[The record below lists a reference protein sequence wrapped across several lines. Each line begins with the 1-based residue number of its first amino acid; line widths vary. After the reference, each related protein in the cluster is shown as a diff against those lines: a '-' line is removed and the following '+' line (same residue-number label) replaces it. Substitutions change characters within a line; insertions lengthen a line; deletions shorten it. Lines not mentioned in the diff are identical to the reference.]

1 MAFYKNNFSLK
12 FPLKENK
19 NHLIDRLDLTPD
31 QKEKIKAFFLKHP
44 SYESKIDWND
54 KSLSYKNF
62 EPLLAL
68 DGKSK
73 TQAKKYGLS
82 GLVEEKDYFDFGE
95 ATLPE
100 LGRCHLYQPL
110 SYKGSVTLAS
120 NKVPPVKDN
129 GAQWCISYQKTG
141 EYWYEYTK
149 KGIKFLFA
157 FTENT
162 KYALTIFPKWVH
174 SENKVFTF
182 EDVCIYW
189 PEWCTS
195 SEIVERISD
204 LKEIPK
210 LSLEELLDKYQG
222 ILIKNPDGTIDK
234 VGDRSVMLSD
244 FIKDG
249 RFLCKFNKWEGDFDC
264 SHKDLS
270 SLEGAP
276 EKVGEDFICSF
287 NRKLTSLKGAPEEVR
302 GNFDCSYSN
311 LTSLKGAPREI
322 EGDFDCC
329 FNSLTSLEGAPVKV
343 GGDFDCSYNYLTSL
357 GGAPEEVGGTFIYD
371 DYLKVI

>member
-1 MAFYKNNFSLK
+1 MTSYKNNFSLK
-12 FPLKENK
+12 FPIKENK
-19 NHLIDRLDLTPD
+19 NHLIDRLGLTSD
-31 QKEKIKAFFLKHP
+31 QKEKIKAFFAKHP
-44 SYESKIDWND
+44 SYESKIDWNN
-54 KSLSYKNF
+54 KSLSYKDF
-62 EPLLAL
+62 ESLLAL

-82 GLVEEKDYFDFGE
+82 GLVEEKDYVDFGE

-162 KYALTIFPKWVH
+162 KYALTIFPKWMH

-189 PEWCTS
+189 PDWCRS
-195 SEIVERISD
+195 SEIVECISK
-204 LKEIPK
+204 LKEIPGP
-210 LSLEELLDKYQG
+210 SLAEFLDKYKET
-222 ILIKNPDGTIDK
+222 LVKNPDGTIDK
-234 VGDRSVMLSD
+234 VGSKKVDLLD
-244 FIKDG
+244 FMYNSYFI
-249 RFLCKFNKWEGDFDC
+249 CQFNKWEGDFDC
-264 SHKDLS
+264 SH
-270 SLEGAP
+270 
-276 EKVGEDFICSF
+276 
-287 NRKLTSLKGAPEEVR
+287 NTLTSLE
-302 GNFDCSYSN
+302 
-311 LTSLKGAPREI
+311 GAPREI
-322 EGDFDCC
+322 EGYFECRLND
-329 FNSLTSLEGAPVKV
+329 LTSLEGAPIKV
-343 GGDFDCSYNYLTSL
+343 GGYFDCQWNKLASL
-357 GGAPEEVGGTFIYD
+357 EGAPEEVVGDFYCD
-371 DYLKVI
+371 DYLKEISSS

>member
-1 MAFYKNNFSLK
+1 MNNNNFLFK
-12 FPLKENK
+12 NPLRENK
-19 NHLIDRLDLTPD
+19 NYLIDRLNITPEQKD
-31 QKEKIKAFFLKHP
+31 QLKAFFLKHP
-44 SYESKIDWND
+44 SYESKIDWNN
-54 KSLSYKNF
+54 KSLSYKDF
-62 EPLLAL
+62 ESLLIL

-82 GLVEEKDYFDFGE
+82 GLVEEKDYVDFGK

-162 KYALTIFPKWVH
+162 KYALTIFPKWMH

-189 PEWCTS
+189 PEWCES
-195 SEIVERISD
+195 SEIVECISK

-222 ILIKNPDGTIDK
+222 TLIKNPDGTIDK

-287 NRKLTSLKGAPEEVR
+287 NRKLTSLKGAPREVR
-302 GNFDCSYSN
+302 GNFDCGYN
-311 LTSLKGAPREI
+311 
-322 EGDFDCC
+322 
-329 FNSLTSLEGAPVKV
+329 NLTSLEGAPIKV
-343 GGDFDCSYNYLTSL
+343 GGYFGCQWNKLASL
-357 GGAPEEVGGTFIYD
+357 EGAPEEVVGDFYCD
-371 DYLKVI
+371 DYLKEISSS